1 MSFSLYK
8 WISILITALVS
19 NTFFKTLFLISSIS
33 QVTFSETS
41 LDAFLDATPL
51 SLTRMN
57 KYSLQIAN
65 LKEEFLINFS
75 HRA

>member
-1 MSFSLYK
+1 M
-8 WISILITALVS
+8 ITALVS
-19 NTFFKTLFLISSIS
+19 NTFFKTLFLILSIS
-33 QVTFSETS
+33 QVTVSETS
-41 LDAFLDATPL
+41 LDAFPDATPL